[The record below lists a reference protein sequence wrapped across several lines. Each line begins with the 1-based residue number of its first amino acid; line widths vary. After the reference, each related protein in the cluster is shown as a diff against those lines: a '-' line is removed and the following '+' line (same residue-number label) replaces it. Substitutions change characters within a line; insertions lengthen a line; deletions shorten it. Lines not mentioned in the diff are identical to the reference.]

1 LTGAPG
7 RHIIGFGMALKILLV
22 EDDLNIQGFATTVLE
37 SAGFEVEACDT
48 LKRARELLK
57 EGPKSLLIVD
67 IGLPDGSGLELCRE
81 LKGSGMPFLFL
92 TGRGELK
99 TRLEAFEA
107 GAQDYI
113 QKPFAVEELLARVKV
128 HLRLKKSHDDLAKR
142 NYDLELIERAR
153 RDVADMIVHDLKAP
167 LTSIKGTLDIIE
179 SRGLITTQAH
189 RQLLDTAGS
198 AAEFMLLMLNDL
210 LDVGHAEQAGLK
222 VEPSDVDLRILS
234 VKLKVLFSSRCERLG
249 VPFVS
254 RIPDDKRLVKTDRNL
269 VFRILA
275 NLISNALPQS
285 PRGSEIE
292 LSAEHAA
299 GKVVLTVAD
308 RGRGVPDEQK
318 QQIFEKYTTG
328 HARGEVSGAGSG
340 IGLTFCRLAVYALR
354 GRIWVEDRPGGGS
367 LFRVELPA

>member
-1 LTGAPG
+1 MP
-7 RHIIGFGMALKILLV
+7 MAFKILLV

-37 SAGFEVEACDT
+37 TAGFTVEACDT

-67 IGLPDGSGLELCRE
+67 IGLPDGNGLELCRE
-81 LKGSGMPFLFL
+81 LKGSGVPFLFL
-92 TGRGELK
+92 TGRGDLQ
-99 TRLEAFEA
+99 TRLDAFES

-128 HLRLKKSHDDLAKR
+128 HLRLKKSQDDLAKR
-142 NYDLELIERAR
+142 NYDLELIDRAR

-179 SRGLITTQAH
+179 SRGLISSQAH
-189 RQLLDTAGS
+189 RSLLDTAGS

-222 VEPSDVDLRILS
+222 CEVSDVDLRALY
-234 VKLKVLFSSRCERLG
+234 VKLKVLFATRCERVG
-249 VPFVS
+249 VTLVS
-254 RIPDDKRLVKTDRNL
+254 RITDDKRLVKTDHNL
-269 VFRILA
+269 LFRVLA
-275 NLISNALPQS
+275 NLITNALPVA

-292 LSAEHAA
+292 LEAFHSP
-299 GKVVLTVAD
+299 GKVLIRVAD
-308 RGRGVPDEQK
+308 RGRGVPDADK
-318 QQIFEKYTTG
+318 QRIFEKYTTG
-328 HARGEVSGAGSG
+328 HARGAEPGAGSG

-354 GRIWVEDRPGGGS
+354 GRIWVEDRVGGGS
-367 LFRVELPA
+367 LFCIELPA